1 LPRPIE
7 TLLSLPRVR
16 LIDRV
21 PILETEKC
29 VRLFKDREAYRP
41 KLVQQALQVA
51 RGSAKQFFAD
61 DESLST
67 LLEEIDSAQYIV
79 TKRSKKTMEDM
90 LSSICAD
97 GSIYKE
103 FEDEIDP
110 LCRSSPPLY
119 QTSKL
124 ADGLADKARE
134 ESIDVARALLIN
146 LPTRSPDRRLTQT
159 HAPDTPTGP

>member
-1 LPRPIE
+1 M
-7 TLLSLPRVR
+7 
-16 LIDRV
+16 
-21 PILETEKC
+21 
-29 VRLFKDREAYRP
+29 RLFKDREAYRP

-79 TKRSKKTMEDM
+79 TRRSKKIMEDM
-90 LSSICAD
+90 LSGICSD

-103 FEDEIDP
+103 FEGEIDP
-110 LCRSSPPLY
+110 LCQSSPPLY
-119 QTSKL
+119 ETSKL

-146 LPTRSPDRRLTQT
+146 LPTRTPDRRLAQ
-159 HAPDTPTGP
+159 AQGPGTPTGA